1 MGPTL
6 EQFDEIIDRLV
17 KDTATAVH
25 DMYRGALGGH
35 TSRARTEVGR
45 QTAHQ
50 AVAALLGV
58 TPTPMRLSGSTNS
71 GTGPAANAP
80 GMNAAPTP
88 GAPHPASPARSSVA
102 TAAVPA
108 GPVTTEELDAIRK
121 CVLAWLP
128 MGAPAQ
134 AAADSR
140 CVAAGRELIPNW
152 GERELGRGALAK
164 VR

>member
-17 KDTATAVH
+17 KDTASAVH

-35 TSRARTEVGR
+35 TARAKTEMGR
-45 QTAHQ
+45 ENAHK

-58 TPTPMRLSGSTNS
+58 AATPMRPSSATNS
-71 GTGPAANAP
+71 GTGPKANAP
-80 GMNAAPTP
+80 GMNAPTP
-88 GAPHPASPARSSVA
+88 LHPSAAASRGSVGI
-102 TAAVPA
+102 AAVPS
-108 GPVTTEELDAIRK
+108 GPVTNDELAGLRK

-134 AAADSR
+134 TAADSR
-140 CVAAGRELIPNW
+140 CIAAGRELLPNW
-152 GERELGRGALAK
+152 GERELARNALAK
-164 VR
+164 VK

>member
-17 KDTATAVH
+17 KETASAVH

-35 TSRARTEVGR
+35 TTRARTEVGR
-45 QTAHQ
+45 ENAHK

-58 TPTPMRLSGSTNS
+58 PATPMRPSMSTSSGQ
-71 GTGPAANAP
+71 GPALRPTGQNPAP
-80 GMNAAPTP
+80 S
-88 GAPHPASPARSSVA
+88 PASGPPGRSSIS
-102 TAAVPA
+102 TQAVPS
-108 GPVTTEELDAIRK
+108 GPVTEDELNAIRK
-121 CVLAWLP
+121 CILSWLP

-134 AAADSR
+134 TAPDSR
-140 CVAAGRELIPNW
+140 CIAAGRELIPNW
-152 GERELGRGALAK
+152 GERELARAALAK

>member
-6 EQFDEIIDRLV
+6 EQFDDIIDRLV

-35 TSRARTEVGR
+35 TARARTEVGR

-58 TPTPMRLSGSTNS
+58 SATPMRPSGATVS
-71 GTGPAANAP
+71 GTGPA
-80 GMNAAPTP
+80 MNAAPASV
-88 GAPHPASPARSSVA
+88 APHPSSGRPSIA
-102 TAAVPA
+102 TSAIPS
-108 GPVTTEELDAIRK
+108 GPVTAEELDAMRK

-128 MGAPAQ
+128 MGAPSQ

-140 CVAAGRELIPNW
+140 CVAAGRELLPLW
-152 GERELGRGALAK
+152 GDRELARNALAK

>member
-17 KDTATAVH
+17 KDTASAVH

-35 TSRARTEVGR
+35 TTRARTELGR
-45 QTAHQ
+45 ESAHK

-58 TPTPMRLSGSTNS
+58 IATPMRPSGTTNS
-71 GTGPAANAP
+71 GAGPAANAP

-88 GAPHPASPARSSVA
+88 VPLHPASGRASVA
-102 TAAVPA
+102 TAAVPS
-108 GPVTTEELDAIRK
+108 GPVTPEELDAVRK

-134 AAADSR
+134 TAADSR
-140 CVAAGRELIPNW
+140 CIAAGRELLPNW
-152 GERELGRGALAK
+152 GERELARGALAK

>member
-17 KDTATAVH
+17 KETASAVH

-35 TSRARTEVGR
+35 TTRARTEVGR
-45 QTAHQ
+45 ENAHK

-58 TPTPMRLSGSTNS
+58 PATPMRPSMSTNS
-71 GTGPAANAP
+71 GQGPAAKPP
-80 GMNAAPTP
+80 GMNPALSSSSTP
-88 GAPHPASPARSSVA
+88 SGIGRASTA
-102 TAAVPA
+102 TAAVPS
-108 GPVTTEELDAIRK
+108 GPVTEDELNAIRK
-121 CVLAWLP
+121 CILSWLP

-134 AAADSR
+134 TAPDSR
-140 CVAAGRELIPNW
+140 CIAAGRELIPNW
-152 GERELGRGALAK
+152 GERELARNALAK